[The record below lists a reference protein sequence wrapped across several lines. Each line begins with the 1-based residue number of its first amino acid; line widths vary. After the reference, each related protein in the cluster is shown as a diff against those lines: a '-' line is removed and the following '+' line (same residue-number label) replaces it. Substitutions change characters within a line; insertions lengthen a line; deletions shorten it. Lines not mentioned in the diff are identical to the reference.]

1 MYLLVNVLEQT
12 QHLTGIMEGFARIG
26 IQGSTVID
34 STGMGRV
41 LMKTS
46 ASLPVMEQI
55 NKVLKDLETSNKIML
70 TVIREKVVLEKAV
83 NVIRSFCGDLNEP
96 GKGILFAF
104 PLELVEGLPE
114 TD

>member
-12 QHLTGIMEGFARIG
+12 QHLSGILEGFARIG
-26 IQGSTVID
+26 IQGSTVLD

-41 LMKTS
+41 LMKAS

-55 NKVLKDLETSNKIML
+55 NKVLKDLETSNKVML
-70 TVIREKVVLEKAV
+70 TVIQQKVVLEQAV
-83 NVIRSFCGDLNEP
+83 DVIRSFCGDLNEP

-104 PLELVEGLPE
+104 PLELVEGLPQ

>member
-1 MYLLVNVLEQT
+1 MYLLVHVLEQT
-12 QHLTGIMEGFARIG
+12 QHLSAILEGFAKIG

-46 ASLPVMEQI
+46 ATLPVMEQI
-55 NKVLKDLETSNKIML
+55 NKVLKDLESANKISL

-83 NVIRSFCGDLNEP
+83 NVIKSFCGDLKEP

>member
-41 LMKTS
+41 LMKTHATS
-46 ASLPVMEQI
+46 PLMKQI
-55 NKVLKDLETSNKIML
+55 NKVLNDLESSNKILL
-70 TVIREKVVLEKAV
+70 TVVREKTVLQEAV
-83 NVIRSFCGDLNEP
+83 KVIRSFCGDLNEP
-96 GKGILFAF
+96 GKGILFAV
-104 PLELVEGLPE
+104 PLEFVEGLPE
-114 TD
+114 AV

>member
-1 MYLLVNVLEQT
+1 LEQT
-12 QHLTGIMEGFARIG
+12 QHLSGILEGFAKIS
-26 IQGSTVID
+26 IQGSTVLD

-55 NKVLKDLETSNKIML
+55 NKVLKDLESDNKIIL

-83 NVIRSFCGDLNEP
+83 NVIRSFCGDLKEP

-104 PLELVEGLPE
+104 PLELVEGLP
-114 TD
+114 DPD

>member
-1 MYLLVNVLEQT
+1 MYLLVHVLEQT
-12 QHLTGIMEGFARIG
+12 QHLTGILEGFARIG

-46 ASLPVMEQI
+46 TTLPMMEHI
-55 NKVLKDLETSNKIML
+55 NKVLTDLETDNKTLL
-70 TVIREKVVLEKAV
+70 TVIREKAILEKAV
-83 NVIRSFCGDLNEP
+83 DVIRSFCGDLNEP

-104 PLELVEGLPE
+104 PLEFVEGLPE

>member
-12 QHLTGIMEGFARIG
+12 QHLSGILEGFARIG
-26 IQGSTVID
+26 IQGSTVLD

-55 NKVLKDLETSNKIML
+55 NKVLKDLETSNKILL

>member
-1 MYLLVNVLEQT
+1 MYLLVHVLEQT
-12 QHLTGIMEGFARIG
+12 QHLSSILEGFSKIG
-26 IQGSTVID
+26 IQGSTVLD

-55 NKVLKDLETSNKIML
+55 NKVLKDLESANKIML

-83 NVIRSFCGDLNEP
+83 NVIKSFCGDLKEP

>member
-1 MYLLVNVLEQT
+1 MYLLVQVLEQT
-12 QHLTGIMEGFARIG
+12 QHLSGILEGFARIG
-26 IQGSTVID
+26 IQGSTVLD

-46 ASLPVMEQI
+46 ASMPVMEQI
-55 NKVLKDLETSNKIML
+55 NKVLKDLETSNKIVL

-83 NVIRSFCGDLNEP
+83 KVIRSFCGDLNEP

>member
-1 MYLLVNVLEQT
+1 MYLLVQVLEQT
-12 QHLTGIMEGFARIG
+12 QHLSGILEGFARIG
-26 IQGSTVID
+26 IQGSTVLD

-46 ASLPVMEQI
+46 ASMPVMEQI
-55 NKVLKDLETSNKIML
+55 NKVLKDLETSNKIVL

-83 NVIRSFCGDLNEP
+83 KVIRSFCGDLNEP

-104 PLELVEGLPE
+104 PLELVEGLPQ
-114 TD
+114 TN

>member
-12 QHLTGIMEGFARIG
+12 QHLSGILEGFARIG
-26 IQGSTVID
+26 IQGSTVLD

-70 TVIREKVVLEKAV
+70 TVIREKVVLEQAV
-83 NVIRSFCGDLNEP
+83 DVIRSFCGDLNEP

-104 PLELVEGLPE
+104 PLELVEGLPQ

>member
-1 MYLLVNVLEQT
+1 MYLLVHVLEQT
-12 QHLTGIMEGFARIG
+12 EHLSDILEGFARIG
-26 IQGSTVID
+26 IQGSTVLD

-46 ASLPVMEQI
+46 TSLPVMERI

-70 TVIREKVVLEKAV
+70 TVIREKAVLEKAV
-83 NVIRSFCGDLNEP
+83 DVIKSFCGDLEEP

-114 TD
+114 GD

>member
-1 MYLLVNVLEQT
+1 MYLLVHVLEQT
-12 QHLTGIMEGFARIG
+12 QHLTGILEGFARIG

-46 ASLPVMEQI
+46 TTLPMMEHI
-55 NKVLKDLETSNKIML
+55 NKVLKDLETDNKTLL
-70 TVIREKVVLEKAV
+70 TVIREKNILEKAV

-104 PLELVEGLPE
+104 PLEFVEGLPE

>member
-1 MYLLVNVLEQT
+1 MYLLVQVLEQT
-12 QHLTGIMEGFARIG
+12 QHLSGILEGFARIG
-26 IQGSTVID
+26 IQGSTVLD

-46 ASLPVMEQI
+46 ASMPVMEQI

-104 PLELVEGLPE
+104 PLELVEGLPQ
-114 TD
+114 TN

>member
-1 MYLLVNVLEQT
+1 MYLLVNVLEQK
-12 QHLTGIMEGFARIG
+12 QHLSGILEGFARIG

-46 ASLPVMEQI
+46 ATLPVMEHI
-55 NKVLKDLETSNKIML
+55 NKVLKDLESSNKTML
-70 TVIREKVVLEKAV
+70 TVVREKVVLEKAV
-83 NVIRSFCGDLNEP
+83 DVIRSFSGDLSEP
-96 GKGILFAF
+96 GKGIVFAF
-104 PLELVEGLPE
+104 PLEFVEGLPE

>member
-1 MYLLVNVLEQT
+1 MYLLVQVLEQT
-12 QHLTGIMEGFARIG
+12 QHLSGILEGFARIG
-26 IQGSTVID
+26 IQGSTVLD

-46 ASLPVMEQI
+46 ASMPVMEQI

-70 TVIREKVVLEKAV
+70 TVIREKAVLEKAV

-104 PLELVEGLPE
+104 PLELVEGLPQ
-114 TD
+114 TN

>member
-12 QHLTGIMEGFARIG
+12 QHLSGILEGFAKIG
-26 IQGSTVID
+26 IQGSTVLD

-55 NKVLKDLETSNKIML
+55 NKVLKDLESDNKIIL

-83 NVIRSFCGDLNEP
+83 NVIKSFCGDLKEP

-104 PLELVEGLPE
+104 PLQFVEGLPE
-114 TD
+114 TH

>member
-1 MYLLVNVLEQT
+1 
-12 QHLTGIMEGFARIG
+12 
-26 IQGSTVID
+26 
-34 STGMGRV
+34 MGRV

-83 NVIRSFCGDLNEP
+83 NVIRSFCGDLSEP

-104 PLELVEGLPE
+104 PLELVEGLPQ

>member
-1 MYLLVNVLEQT
+1 MYLLVHVLEQT
-12 QHLTGIMEGFARIG
+12 QHLTGILEGFARIG
-26 IQGSTVID
+26 IQGSTVLD

-55 NKVLKDLETSNKIML
+55 IKVLKDLETSNKVML
-70 TVIREKVVLEKAV
+70 TVIREKGVLDKAV

>member
-1 MYLLVNVLEQT
+1 MYLLVQVLEQT
-12 QHLTGIMEGFARIG
+12 QHLSGILEGFARIG
-26 IQGSTVID
+26 IQGSTVLD

-46 ASLPVMEQI
+46 ASMPVMEQI

-83 NVIRSFCGDLNEP
+83 KVIRSFCGDLNEP

-104 PLELVEGLPE
+104 PLELVEGLPQ
-114 TD
+114 TN

>member
-1 MYLLVNVLEQT
+1 MYLLVHVLEQK
-12 QHLTGIMEGFARIG
+12 QHLSGILEGFAKIS
-26 IQGSTVID
+26 IQGSTVLD

-55 NKVLKDLETSNKIML
+55 NKVLKDLESDNKIIL

-83 NVIRSFCGDLNEP
+83 NVIKSFCGDLKEP

-104 PLELVEGLPE
+104 PLELVEGLP
-114 TD
+114 DPD

>member
-12 QHLTGIMEGFARIG
+12 QHLSGILEGFARIG
-26 IQGSTVID
+26 IQGSTVLD

-70 TVIREKVVLEKAV
+70 TVIREKVVLEQAV
-83 NVIRSFCGDLNEP
+83 DVIRSFCGDLNEP

-104 PLELVEGLPE
+104 PLELVEGLPQM
-114 TD
+114 D

>member
-1 MYLLVNVLEQT
+1 MYLLIHVLEQT
-12 QHLTGIMEGFARIG
+12 QHLTGILEGFARIG

-46 ASLPVMEQI
+46 TILPMMEHI
-55 NKVLKDLETSNKIML
+55 NKVLKDLETDNKTLL
-70 TVIREKVVLEKAV
+70 TVIREKSILEKAV
-83 NVIRSFCGDLNEP
+83 DVIRSFCGDLNEP

-104 PLELVEGLPE
+104 PLEFVEGLPE

>member
-12 QHLTGIMEGFARIG
+12 QHLSGILEGFARIG

-41 LMKTS
+41 LMKTRATS
-46 ASLPVMEQI
+46 PVMKQI
-55 NKVLKDLETSNKIML
+55 NKALKDLESSNKILL
-70 TVIREKVVLEKAV
+70 TVVREKVVLQEAV
-83 NVIRSFCGDLNEP
+83 KVIRSFCGDLNEP

-104 PLELVEGLPE
+104 PLQFVEGLPE
-114 TD
+114 TP